1 MDAFER
7 LKQMVND
14 PGLAED
20 VRKAEGGNRTAG
32 TRARGLMQ
40 DIKNLAQEVREKI
53 LETRNA
59 GKPE

>member
-1 MDAFER
+1 
-7 LKQMVND
+7 MVND

-40 DIKNLAQEVREKI
+40 DVKNLAQEVREKI